1 MESTKETLPKKR
13 VAPAAHRDSSAG
25 YSGISLSPPVQKKQ
39 NETGLPDQLKEGA
52 ESLSGYS
59 MDDVNV
65 HYNSPKPAQL
75 NAHAYAQGTDIHLGP
90 GQEKHLPHE
99 AWHVVQQK
107 QRRVKPSN
115 RLNGK
120 PINDSPH
127 LEKEADRMGEKSLT
141 ISSTVQAKKVN
152 SSAPIPMAIQRA
164 PGDEPLLRFLEEQSI
179 QARDGFVL
187 MGHQTEVALEQVDRL
202 ENLVLSDELSR
213 HPNILQIQMNV
224 ADAATQLRGQIPQ
237 SQGAVQGDHDT
248 VVARANA
255 ATIATPSDVLG
266 AWTIEAVDQVYRIG
280 MEQAKISG
288 LLANLRDESVR
299 LAGIAM
305 TVKEI
310 DIMKDVLTVAD
321 TIDAELE
328 NGNKIIGRLNG
339 LGSGSSSLK
348 EELSLYTAI
357 TDSVNNATTGIGF
370 GVVGAL
376 DAGNVFSLSA
386 NLSSG
391 FGIAGGAL
399 GILFGAIGTFLG
411 VKNAILG
418 GTKKSRLTK
427 AKSKLSNDNMD
438 EITDYAIHQKNKKI
452 AHNVAGSVGGL
463 IAISAGIV
471 GLIALTAGTL
481 GTAAIVLGLTAAV
494 IGLGFVG
501 FKIVRKW
508 WKRRSEKKQF
518 ADELIS
524 QINENGDEAAGA
536 RNLVA
541 SVGLNPDNADQPKF
555 RKKLAG
561 KVGDI
566 VTSKRTDM
574 AEGLVKALIDG
585 KPSEKFDAEII
596 LTALGID
603 AGKIKRHVNDG
614 NVGEAVG
621 KVAKKLASW

>member
-1 MESTKETLPKKR
+1 
-13 VAPAAHRDSSAG
+13 
-25 YSGISLSPPVQKKQ
+25 
-39 NETGLPDQLKEGA
+39 
-52 ESLSGYS
+52 
-59 MDDVNV
+59 
-65 HYNSPKPAQL
+65 
-75 NAHAYAQGTDIHLGP
+75 
-90 GQEKHLPHE
+90 
-99 AWHVVQQK
+99 
-107 QRRVKPSN
+107 
-115 RLNGK
+115 
-120 PINDSPH
+120 
-127 LEKEADRMGEKSLT
+127 
-141 ISSTVQAKKVN
+141 
-152 SSAPIPMAIQRA
+152 
-164 PGDEPLLRFLEEQSI
+164 
-179 QARDGFVL
+179 
-187 MGHQTEVALEQVDRL
+187 
-202 ENLVLSDELSR
+202 
-213 HPNILQIQMNV
+213 
-224 ADAATQLRGQIPQ
+224 
-237 SQGAVQGDHDT
+237 
-248 VVARANA
+248 
-255 ATIATPSDVLG
+255 
-266 AWTIEAVDQVYRIG
+266 

-310 DIMKDVLTVAD
+310 NIMKDVLTVAD

-339 LGSGSSSLK
+339 LGSDSSSLK

-357 TDSVNNATTGIGF
+357 TDSVNNATTGISF

-501 FKIVRKW
+501 FKIVRRW

-524 QINENGDEAAGA
+524 QIKENGDEAAGA
-536 RNLVA
+536 RGFVT
-541 SVGLNPDNADQPKF
+541 SVGLNPDNADLPKF

-574 AEGLVKALIDG
+574 AEGLIKALIDG

-603 AGKIKRHVNDG
+603 AVKTKRHVNDG